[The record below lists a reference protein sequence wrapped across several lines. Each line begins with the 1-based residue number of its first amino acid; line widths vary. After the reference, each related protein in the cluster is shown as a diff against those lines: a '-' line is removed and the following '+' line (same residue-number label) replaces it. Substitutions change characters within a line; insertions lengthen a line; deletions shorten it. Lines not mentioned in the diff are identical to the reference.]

1 MVRIRGAVRR
11 TVPLVAAVVAA
22 GVLLAACGGGLAPRS
37 GGGSSSRSGPV
48 STKVPSGKVTL
59 TLAFVDAP
67 DMVKQLIAMYHKQH
81 PNVTI
86 KPQYTQFNDYV
97 KNIKLTMSSNTAPDI
112 AQFNPGAMQSV
123 IAAGLLRDM
132 DPYSKA
138 YGWKSKVPPVS
149 LEQLSTDKTGKVFG
163 TGSLYAVP
171 VGLSLV
177 GVFYNKKEARK
188 AGITAPPKTFAEFEA
203 DLAKAKQAGE
213 LPLQVGGLDTGTL
226 HLWAELLNVNMPLS
240 RYRTWVY
247 GQKGG
252 DIKTPGAKA
261 ATEKVREWAQR
272 GYIAKSAN
280 GTSENDSAAKFQ
292 QGKGVFHVN
301 GNWAA
306 GDIAK
311 NMKGD
316 AGFFAMPPLKAG
328 GLATGNGFSLSYAV
342 SGKSK
347 HADVAANFLDFLYSP
362 QAAKVESA
370 NGFLPANPKAVAKP
384 AGVLGDL
391 NSAYQQVAADNG
403 IQQFPDASAP
413 KMLDTI
419 ESGLQSLIAGR
430 MTSDAYLDSVQK
442 TWTDYHK

>member
-1 MVRIRGAVRR
+1 MVGTRRVVHR
-11 TVPLVAAVVAA
+11 TVPLVAAVLAA

-37 GGGSSSRSGPV
+37 GGGSSASSGPV

-59 TLAFVDAP
+59 TLAFTDAP
-67 DMVKQLIAMYHKQH
+67 DLVKQLAAMYHAKH

-86 KPQYTQFNDYV
+86 KTQYTQFNDYV
-97 KNIKLTMSSNTAPDI
+97 KNIKLTMSSDTAPDI
-112 AQFNPGAMQSV
+112 AQFNSGAMQS
-123 IAAGLLRDM
+123 IISAGLLRNL
-132 DPYSKA
+132 DPYAKA
-138 YGWKSKVPPVS
+138 YSWKSAFPPVS
-149 LEQLSTDKTGKVFG
+149 LEQLSTDKTGKTFG

-171 VGLSLV
+171 AGLSLV
-177 GVFYNKKEARK
+177 GVYYNKKLAKK
-188 AGITAPPKTFAEFEA
+188 AGITAPPKTFAEFSA

-213 LPLQVGGLDTGTL
+213 LPLQVGALDPGAL
-226 HLWAELLNVNMPLS
+226 HLWSELLNINMPLS
-240 RYRTWVY
+240 QYRTWVY
-247 GQKGG
+247 GQSGG
-252 DIKTPGAKA
+252 NLKTPGAKA
-261 ATEKVREWAQR
+261 ATETVRQWAQK

-328 GLATGNGFSLSYAV
+328 GLATGNGYSFSFAV
-342 SGKSK
+342 SAKSK
-347 HADVAANFLDFLYSP
+347 HADVAANFLDFLHSAE
-362 QAAKVESA
+362 AAKAESA
-370 NGFLPANPKAVAKP
+370 AGILPANPKAVAKP

-391 NSAYQQVAADNG
+391 NTTYQQVAADNG

>member
-1 MVRIRGAVRR
+1 MVRTRRVARR
-11 TVPLVAAVVAA
+11 TVPLAAAVVAA

-37 GGGSSSRSGPV
+37 GGGSSASSGPV
-48 STKVPSGKVTL
+48 STKVPGGKVTL
-59 TLAFVDAP
+59 TLAFTDAP
-67 DMVKQLIAMYHKQH
+67 DLVKQLAAMYHKQH

-86 KPQYTQFNDYV
+86 KTQYTQFNDYV

-112 AQFNPGAMQSV
+112 AQFNSGAMQS
-123 IAAGLLRDM
+123 IISAGLLRNL

-138 YGWKSKVPPVS
+138 YGWKSAFPPVS
-149 LEQLSTDKTGKVFG
+149 LEQLSTDRSGKVFG

-171 VGLSLV
+171 AGLSLV
-177 GVFYNKKEARK
+177 GVYYNKKLARR
-188 AGITAPPKTFAEFEA
+188 AGITAPPKTFAEFDA
-203 DLAKAKQAGE
+203 DLAKAKKAGE
-213 LPLQVGGLDTGTL
+213 LPLQVGALDPGAL
-226 HLWAELLNVNMPLS
+226 HLWAELLNINMPLS
-240 RYRTWVY
+240 QYRTWVY

-252 DIKTPGAKA
+252 NIKTPGAKT
-261 ATEKVREWAQR
+261 ATEKVREWAQK

-328 GLATGNGFSLSYAV
+328 GPATGNGYSFSFAV
-342 SGKSK
+342 SSKSK
-347 HADVAANFLDFLYSP
+347 HADVAANFLDFLHSSE
-362 QAAKVESA
+362 AAKAESA
-370 NGFLPANPKAVAKP
+370 AGILPANPKAVAKP

-391 NSAYQQVAADNG
+391 STTYQQVAADNG

-413 KMLDTI
+413 QMLDTI
-419 ESGLQSLIAGR
+419 ESGLQKLIAGR

-442 TWTDYHK
+442 TWTAYHS